1 MQLQDTLELAV
12 ALVFLGWLFFAL
24 KGTRTLQMLSG
35 LLFLAGVLF
44 ALSLAGLTGVNWV
57 VAGLAAQGLL
67 VMVILFQPEIRRF
80 LAQIGQNPLR
90 PNLSAS
96 EESRTIEELIRSVVS
111 LANKKLGAILVLERK
126 NELVEIIEMGVTLDA
141 KISRELLLSLFT
153 QTSPLHDGAVI
164 LRGDRLVAAGCFL
177 PLTLGPGVSKMLGT
191 RHRAAV
197 GVTEESDAVVV
208 VVSEETG
215 AVSVAVEGKLTRDID
230 PTDLR
235 ELLAAIFLK
244 DFREDTPVIQRLREI
259 FPTRD
264 K

>member
-1 MQLQDTLELAV
+1 
-12 ALVFLGWLFFAL
+12 
-24 KGTRTLQMLSG
+24 
-35 LLFLAGVLF
+35 
-44 ALSLAGLTGVNWV
+44 
-57 VAGLAAQGLL
+57 
-67 VMVILFQPEIRRF
+67 
-80 LAQIGQNPLR
+80 
-90 PNLSAS
+90 
-96 EESRTIEELIRSVVS
+96 
-111 LANKKLGAILVLERK
+111 
-126 NELVEIIEMGVTLDA
+126 
-141 KISRELLLSLFT
+141 
-153 QTSPLHDGAVI
+153 
-164 LRGDRLVAAGCFL
+164 
-177 PLTLGPGVSKMLGT
+177 MLGT